1 MSDTLDLIRAR
12 AHPAQALVERWAFE
26 GLGHYS
32 RRFNYLYWVT
42 PKAACSSIL
51 MTLHRLERD
60 DPTFLYD
67 TPFGMHEL
75 ELSPLDRARDHIE
88 RFDDLGTFKFC
99 FVRNPYDRLLSA
111 WLDKVVRTGGLR
123 PRFEA
128 KLGREGPVSF
138 ADFVAVI
145 RDEPLAEMDTHYAPQ
160 AYVTFQD
167 MIAYD
172 FIGRFETLTEDLRT
186 VFGRLNAD
194 VDRFLAEARP
204 HQTGAK
210 PWDQLTPALK
220 QDIQTLFAV
229 DFARFGYDP
238 EAPPDGWTGDKL

>member
-1 MSDTLDLIRAR
+1 MSETLDLIRAR

-60 DPTFLYD
+60 DPTFMYD

-88 RFDDLGTFKFC
+88 RFDDPGTFKFC

-172 FIGRFETLTEDLRT
+172 FIGRFESLHHDLHR
-186 VFGRLNAD
+186 VLERLGAD
-194 VDRFLAEARP
+194 SERYISVARP
-204 HQTGAK
+204 HQTGDK
-210 PWDQLTPALK
+210 PKSDLTAPVVK
-220 QDIQTLFAV
+220 KIQTAFAI

-238 EAPPDGWTGDKL
+238 ERLPGMG